1 MRWFLLII
9 FFSCSSPP
17 SDIPEVV
24 SGANFIEE
32 GRYIVSGLG
41 HCGACHGGNLSGGLA
56 FEDSFGESY
65 ATNLT
70 RLHQKTVKE
79 IVASLRESKN
89 PEAHRG
95 YEWISDSDA
104 IAIAAYL
111 RSLYPIQNEVPERDI
126 DFFTRNTKGFLT
138 SSKNV
143 RGAVPDVPPSERG
156 KYLVNSVA
164 RCSEC
169 HSGSTSLFGS
179 VEYMG
184 GGKEFKK
191 GDQINI
197 APALNDYSKL
207 ELVAFLRTGTTPDGR
222 KSNFCP
228 TDYFKNATKADLD
241 LIAGYI
247 EGLRN

>member
-1 MRWFLLII
+1 MRWFLLAIL
-9 FFSCSSPP
+9 FSCSNPP

-24 SGANFIEE
+24 PGANFLDK
-32 GRYIVSGLG
+32 GRYLVTTLG
-41 HCGACHGGNLSGGLA
+41 HCGACHGENLSGGLA
-56 FEDSFGESY
+56 FEDSFGESFGS
-65 ATNLT
+65 NLT
-70 RLHQKTVKE
+70 ILHQRTVKE
-79 IVASLRESKN
+79 IVSSLRESKN

-95 YEWISDSDA
+95 FEWMSDGDA
-104 IAIAAYL
+104 IAIATYL
-111 RSLYPIQNEVPERDI
+111 RSLYPIQNDIPARDI

-143 RGAVPDVPPSERG
+143 RGAVPDVPSSEKG

-184 GGKEFKK
+184 GGKELKK
-191 GDQINI
+191 GDQIHI

-207 ELVAFLRTGTTPDGR
+207 ELVAYLRTGTTPDGR
-222 KSNFCP
+222 KSIFCP
-228 TDYFKNATKADLD
+228 TDFFKRSDKSDLE